1 MMGAVLNG
9 FPLADFHSIIAIDRW
24 RSRYRD
30 RMPAWLDRIFA
41 FDELNSFA
49 GFAFNHPGYCY
60 PEVIGKPLEAPE
72 PFLAARQLGHPLIS
86 THHCIPN
93 DFSPAPQAKVE
104 ILPGHNMSG
113 QTNLNST
120 ESSIGK

>member
-9 FPLADFHSIIAIDRW
+9 FLLADFHSIIAIDRW

-60 PEVIGKPLEAPE
+60 PDVIGKPLEAPD
-72 PFLAARQLGHPLIS
+72 PFLAARQFGRSDERRVGTACDS
-86 THHCIPN
+86 TV
-93 DFSPAPQAKVE
+93 S
-104 ILPGHNMSG
+104 
-113 QTNLNST
+113 NS
-120 ESSIGK
+120 EDAVQ